1 MDKKM
6 FCFQCEQTV
15 GCTGCTGNA
24 GVCGKKADTAKLQD
38 ELTGA
43 LISLAKA
50 ADSTETISKRTG
62 QIIIEGLFTT
72 VTNVSFDNAAIENM
86 IQKVRAE
93 KERLAPDC
101 RTEEYDLQ
109 QLWNANED
117 IRSLKS
123 LILFGIRG
131 MAAYAYHANV
141 LNYEDAEVN
150 QFFCE
155 ALSKI
160 GYEESTEALL
170 STVLKTG
177 EINLKCMALL
187 DKANT
192 ETYGTPEPTDVT
204 LTVEK
209 GPFIVVTGHDLKD
222 LQLLLEQ
229 TEGKGINIYTHGE
242 MLPAHAYPFLKKYSH
257 LKGNFGTAWQN
268 QQKEFDHLPAPILY
282 TTNCLMPPKSSY
294 ADRVFTTEVVAFPG
308 AVHIDEKKDFTPLIE
323 KALELAPKA
332 KVYDDY
338 REILEDKT
346 VDAVL
351 VATPLNSHCQIVLD
365 AFDAG
370 KHVFCEKSIGFT
382 MEECFRIYN
391 KHISTEKVFF
401 TGQQRLFDPRYIK
414 AMEMIHAGTF
424 GEINAIRTFW
434 NRNGDWRREVPSPD
448 LERLINWRLYREYSK
463 GLMTELACHQLPI
476 GSWALQKLPE
486 KVMGHGAITY
496 WKDGREVY
504 DNVSCIYVFDDGVKM
519 TFDSVISNKFYGLE
533 EQIMGNLGTVE
544 PEKGKYFFESVP
556 PAPGFLQMIN
566 DWENKVFD
574 SLPFAGTSWAPET
587 ANENKGEFILGE
599 RPKSD
604 GTSLLLEAFVEA
616 VITRRQPE
624 RIAEE
629 GYYASMLCLLGDQA
643 LQEERVLYFPD
654 EYKINYL
661 NHQAKTPEAV

>member
-1 MDKKM
+1 MKDTLISRREFLKDIGM
-6 FCFQCEQTV
+6 I
-15 GCTGCTGNA
+15 GA
-24 GVCGKKADTAKLQD
+24 GVLLSASPWLSAFS
-38 ELTGA
+38 EVV
-43 LISLAKA
+43 
-50 ADSTETISKRTG
+50 ETSG
-62 QIIIEGLFTT
+62 
-72 VTNVSFDNAAIENM
+72 
-86 IQKVRAE
+86 E
-93 KERLAPDC
+93 KCRLAIIGPGSRGRFLMSFLVQNPKVEIVALC
-101 RTEEYDLQ
+101 
-109 QLWNANED
+109 D
-117 IRSLKS
+117 IYQPS
-123 LILFGIRG
+123 
-131 MAAYAYHANV
+131 
-141 LNYEDAEVN
+141 
-150 QFFCE
+150 
-155 ALSKI
+155 
-160 GYEESTEALL
+160 
-170 STVLKTG
+170 
-177 EINLKCMALL
+177 
-187 DKANT
+187 
-192 ETYGTPEPTDVT
+192 
-204 LTVEK
+204 
-209 GPFIVVTGHDLKD
+209 
-222 LQLLLEQ
+222 
-229 TEGKGINIYTHGE
+229 
-242 MLPAHAYPFLKKYSH
+242 
-257 LKGNFGTAWQN
+257 
-268 QQKEFDHLPAPILY
+268 
-282 TTNCLMPPKSSY
+282 
-294 ADRVFTTEVVAFPG
+294 
-308 AVHIDEKKDFTPLIE
+308 IE

-463 GLMTELACHQLPI
+463 GLMTELACHQLQI

-566 DWENKVFD
+566 DWEHKVFD